1 MWSSVRH
8 LNLIHLLHEPQA
20 HVPFLL
26 SVCLFMTP
34 CLVGPSTLVVGTS
47 STFLLLQ
54 MPTADSKSESD
65 ILGFLSKLPEV
76 CGPFGSLALLSFGVL
91 VTL

>member
-1 MWSSVRH
+1 
-8 LNLIHLLHEPQA
+8 
-20 HVPFLL
+20 
-26 SVCLFMTP
+26 
-34 CLVGPSTLVVGTS
+34 
-47 STFLLLQ
+47 